1 MIPFRSYGALS
12 ADATISDP
20 ALVCLIGAA
29 GSGKSTLARRWWADS
44 QVLGLDRFR
53 AMVSDDAG
61 CPQASGDAAFAL
73 QTVLEARLVRGL
85 TSVID
90 ATNTEAVHRGTLL
103 NLARRYDVPTVALVV
118 PTPLPICLERNA
130 RRPGNRR
137 VPDVVVLRQHADVI
151 AALPGLSREGF
162 NRVLFADG
170 HHHTESAGGSTRGQL
185 VTG

>member
-1 MIPFRSYGALS
+1 MLHA
-12 ADATISDP
+12 
-20 ALVCLIGAA
+20 
-29 GSGKSTLARRWWADS
+29 
-44 QVLGLDRFR
+44 
-53 AMVSDDAG
+53 
-61 CPQASGDAAFAL
+61 
-73 QTVLEARLVRGL
+73 VLEARLVRGL

-103 NLARRYDVPTVALVV
+103 DLARRFNVSAVALVV
-118 PTPLPICLERNA
+118 PTPLPLCLERNA

-151 AALPGLSREGF
+151 AALPALSREGF

-170 HHHTESAGGSTRGQL
+170 HNHTESAGGSTHSQL